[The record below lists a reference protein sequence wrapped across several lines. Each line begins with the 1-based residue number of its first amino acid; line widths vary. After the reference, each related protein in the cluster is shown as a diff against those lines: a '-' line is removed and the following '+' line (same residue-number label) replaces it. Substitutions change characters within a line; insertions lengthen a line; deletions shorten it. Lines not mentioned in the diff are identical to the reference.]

1 MLKKLF
7 YFPTRQM
14 ALRLGPATVIY
25 WIAVS
30 IAAMILTGLMTS
42 GSNRLVFQ
50 AIFAGLSIYGLFGYR
65 QYSGEIKRAY
75 LARCN
80 DINNNRLVPTKEE
93 IDSQLIFRRPLIKTT
108 IKFGEKLSALRQ
120 SSEVHAND
128 AGALARIVAGDAVG
142 LASRAEEIAAMLEQ
156 TAAGMEQFASTVER
170 SAQSCKDAH
179 QQSARVLVLAE
190 SGSKSVVDLAK
201 KMDRTRS
208 FVGEITQLVGAIDEI
223 AVQINILAL
232 NASIEAARAGDQGRA
247 FAVVASEVRKLS
259 VRTSG
264 STKKVTEVL
273 QDTLKTTDAGKWLA
287 DDAIEGIAAVVS
299 QTRAYVSLI
308 KDISTSA
315 AEQSA
320 GVEQIKSALEQMA
333 NLTQQNVVSV
343 DELAAVA
350 SQISSQAASFKQT
363 LSTIHHLDISAVT
376 ARS

>member
-14 ALRLGPATVIY
+14 ALHFGPM
-25 WIAVS
+25 IAFYF
-30 IAAMILTGLMTS
+30 IAATIGLMIVTGLLTTGPS
-42 GSNRLVFQ
+42 RLITQ
-50 AIFAGLSIYGLFGYR
+50 AMLAGLTIYGLFGYR
-65 QYSGEIKRAY
+65 QYIGEVRDAFM
-75 LARCN
+75 ARCVA
-80 DINNNRLVPTKEE
+80 INNNQLVPTQTE
-93 IDSQLIFRRPLIKTT
+93 IDSDPIFKRPLIKATL
-108 IKFGEKLSALRQ
+108 KFGEKINALRQ
-120 SSEVHAND
+120 SSDAHAND
-128 AGALARIVAGDAVG
+128 AGSRAQIVAGDAVS
-142 LASRAEEIAAMLEQ
+142 LSSRAEEIAAMLEQ
-156 TAAGMEQFASTVER
+156 TAAGMEQFASTIER
-170 SAQSCKDAH
+170 SASSCKDAH

-190 SGSKSVVDLAK
+190 SGSASVVELAK
-201 KMDRTRS
+201 KMERTRS
-208 FVGEITQLVGAIDEI
+208 FVAEITQLVGAIDEI

-232 NASIEAARAGDQGRA
+232 NASIEAARAGEQGRA

-273 QDTLKTTDAGKWLA
+273 QETLKTTDAGKWLA

-299 QTRAYVSLI
+299 QTRAYAALI

-320 GVEQIKSALEQMA
+320 GVEQIKISLEQMA

-350 SQISSQAASFKQT
+350 SQISAQAAGFKQA
-363 LSTIHHLDISAVT
+363 LSTIHHLDMSAVM
-376 ARS
+376 ART

>member
-30 IAAMILTGLMTS
+30 IAAMILMGLMTS

-190 SGSKSVVDLAK
+190 SGSKSVVELAK

>member
-190 SGSKSVVDLAK
+190 SGSKSVVELAK